1 MAQLG
6 KVRSVSNIKS
16 DLLRPATTSIFEVE
30 IPIPNGGG
38 GLRTN
43 DKLNLMCTEASLPGS
58 SLATMEINNNYVGVT
73 ERYAHRRIFD
83 DRMDFTFFIDAKEY
97 LPIKFFES
105 WIKYVVNEPDSESSD
120 DAKSKAYH
128 YELNYP
134 DTYVADQGLK
144 IRKFERD
151 RRQQIEYEFIRAYP
165 IQITSMPV
173 SYDASSLLKC
183 TVSMTYLR
191 YLIVDSLKAVDPVSL
206 PNPVAGV
213 SVSNPLAPFVATM
226 SPAQQAA
233 NNGSIFGRIVGG
245 LVNAGVDALTGN
257 DLLGDIA
264 GGYATGMVDNRLR

>member
-6 KVRSVSNIKS
+6 KVRSVSKIKS

-30 IPIPNGGG
+30 IPVPNTGS
-38 GLRTN
+38 GLQTN

-58 SLATMEINNNYVGVT
+58 SLATMEINNDFVGVT

-83 DRMDFTFFIDAKEY
+83 QRIDFTFFVDAKEY

-120 DAKSKAYH
+120 DVKSKSYH

-144 IRKFERD
+144 IRKFEKD
-151 RRQQIEYEFIRAYP
+151 RRQQLEYEFIRAYP
-165 IQITSMPV
+165 VQITSMPV

-183 TVSMTYLR
+183 TVSMAYLR
-191 YLIVDSLKAVDPVSL
+191 YLIVDSLKAVDPPPIVG
-206 PNPVAGV
+206 N
-213 SVSNPLAPFVATM
+213 T
-226 SPAQQAA
+226 PAKQASI
-233 NNGSIFGRIVGG
+233 NGLTFGNLFGG

-257 DLLGDIA
+257 DVLGDIA
-264 GGYATGMVDNRLR
+264 GGVVAGVINNNLR

>member
-6 KVRSVSNIKS
+6 KVRSVSKIKS

-30 IPIPNGGG
+30 IPVPNGGS
-38 GLRTN
+38 GLQTD

-58 SLATMEINNNYVGVT
+58 SLATMEINNDFVGVT

-83 DRMDFTFFIDAKEY
+83 DRIDFTFFIDAKEY

-105 WIKYVVNEPDSESSD
+105 WIKYVVNEPDSESSN
-120 DAKSKAYH
+120 DAKSKSYH

-144 IRKFERD
+144 IRKFEKD
-151 RRQQIEYEFIRAYP
+151 RRQQLEYEFIRAYP

-191 YLIVDSLKAVDPVSL
+191 YLIVDSLTAMDPPPIIS
-206 PNPVAGV
+206 
-213 SVSNPLAPFVATM
+213 S
-226 SPAQQAA
+226 SPAQQAST
-233 NNGSIFGRIVGG
+233 NGLTFGSVFGG

-257 DLLGDIA
+257 DILGDIA
-264 GGYATGMVDNRLR
+264 GGVVAGVVDNNLR

>member
-6 KVRSVSNIKS
+6 KVRSVSKIKS

-30 IPIPNGGG
+30 IPVPNTGS
-38 GLRTN
+38 GLQTN

-58 SLATMEINNNYVGVT
+58 SLATMEINNDFVGVT

-83 DRMDFTFFIDAKEY
+83 QRIDFKFFVDAKEY

-120 DAKSKAYH
+120 DVKSKSYH

-144 IRKFERD
+144 IRKFEKD

-191 YLIVDSLKAVDPVSL
+191 YLIVDSLKAVDPISL
-206 PNPVAGV
+206 PQPVAGV
-213 SVSNPLAPFVATM
+213 SVPNPL
-226 SPAQQAA
+226 SPTLINPVQQAGR
-233 NNGSIFGRIVGG
+233 NGSIFGSIVGG
-245 LVNAGVDALTGN
+245 LVNAGVDALTGD

-264 GGYATGMVDNRLR
+264 GGYAAGFVDNRLR